1 VLNVTGQTTTL
12 DDAFL
17 DQMRRIG
24 DPVADQVAHDL
35 CSRGDHTL
43 LGTLIRADELWGPD
57 GKPSAR
63 LSEEVQAF
71 LAGNTALP
79 RWVDPAL
86 VSHAEEFF
94 LDYGVSSSALLAT
107 ASLPECY
114 GMKYGTEVLCF
125 TKFLQANPARRIR
138 ETAQMIMDV
147 MCPGGLAPTPDAPP
161 RGERT
166 TRKVRLMHATI
177 RQMILA
183 APETTRI
190 PADPAIQDAFG
201 APINQEDLAF
211 TLMTFSYVA
220 VRGYQILGVPLTD
233 RDRDAYVHCWCV
245 VGWMMGIDERLL
257 PKTFADS
264 RELYEAICR
273 RQQGASASGQELT
286 AALVGLLRQLMPPGL
301 KGLPVTLTREQVGD
315 ETAAKLGLARP
326 SAWDRFVVW
335 LVRRVWRVVM
345 RINAVLSRNAGYRH
359 ESEKLH
365 RMMLER
371 MGKLPGNTPFQ
382 IPDQFV
388 ARWFPEDRAKILKGA
403 EVRP

>member
-1 VLNVTGQTTTL
+1 MLNVTGHTTTL

-17 DQMRRIG
+17 NQMRRIG
-24 DPVADQVAHDL
+24 DPAADQVAHDL
-35 CSRGDHTL
+35 CAYGHHPLLSR
-43 LGTLIRADELWGPD
+43 LIRADELWDAD
-57 GKPSAR
+57 GKPSAL
-63 LSEEVQAF
+63 LSDEVRAF

-79 RWVDPAL
+79 TWVDPSL

-125 TKFLQANPARRIR
+125 TRFLNANPARRIR

-147 MCPGGLAPTPDAPP
+147 MCPGGLAPTPEAPP

-177 RQMILA
+177 RQMIL
-183 APETTRI
+183 ETPGTKLN
-190 PADPAIQDAFG
+190 PVDPALQEAFG

-220 VRGYQILGVPLTD
+220 VRGYEILGVPLTD

-264 RELYEAICR
+264 RALYEAICR
-273 RQQGASASGQELT
+273 RQQGASKSGQELT
-286 AALVGLLRQLMPPGL
+286 AALMGLLAQLMPTGL

-326 SAWDRFVVW
+326 SVWDRVVVGIIR
-335 LVRRVWRVVM
+335 LVWRAVM
-345 RINAVLSRNAGYRH
+345 RVNAALSRDTWYRH

-371 MGKLPGNTPFQ
+371 MGKLPGNAPFQ
-382 IPDQFV
+382 IPDEFV
-388 ARWFPEDRAKILKGA
+388 SRWFQEDSAKVLKGVEA
-403 EVRP
+403 RP

>member
-1 VLNVTGQTTTL
+1 MLNVTGHTTTL

-17 DQMRRIG
+17 NQMRQVG
-24 DPVADQVAHDL
+24 DPAADAVARALCARGHDA
-35 CSRGDHTL
+35 L
-43 LGTLIRADELWGPD
+43 LGRLIRADELWDEHGQ
-57 GKPSAR
+57 PSAL
-63 LSEEVQAF
+63 LSDEVRAF

-79 RWVDPAL
+79 AWADLSL

-125 TKFLQANPARRIR
+125 TKFLKSNPARRIR

-147 MCPGGLAPTPDAPP
+147 MCPGGLAPAPDAPP

-177 RQMILA
+177 RHLIL
-183 APETTRI
+183 ETPGTPLS
-190 PADPAIQDAFG
+190 PADPALQEAFG
-201 APINQEDLAF
+201 VPINQEDLAF

-264 RELYEAICR
+264 RELYEVICR
-273 RQQGASASGQELT
+273 RQQGASKSGQELT
-286 AALVGLLRQLMPPGL
+286 AALMGLLAQLMPPGL

-326 SAWDRFVVW
+326 SVWDRAVVW
-335 LVRRVWRVVM
+335 IIRRVWGAVVRV
-345 RINAVLSRNAGYRH
+345 NAALSRNTRFRH
-359 ESEKLH
+359 ESETLH

-371 MGKLPGNTPFQ
+371 MGKLPGNAPFQ
-382 IPDQFV
+382 IPDQFLS
-388 ARWFPEDRAKILKGA
+388 RWYPKGSAKVLKGA
-403 EVRP
+403 EAQP